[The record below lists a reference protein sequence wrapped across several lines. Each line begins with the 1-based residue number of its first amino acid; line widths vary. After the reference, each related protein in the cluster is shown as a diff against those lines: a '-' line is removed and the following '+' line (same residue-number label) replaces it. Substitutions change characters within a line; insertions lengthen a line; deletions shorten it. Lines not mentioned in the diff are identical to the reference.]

1 MRLDLELY
9 KAFYHVARAGNLTHA
24 AQDLHISQPALTK
37 RIQQMEEQLGCRLF
51 VRQSKGMALTPEGK
65 ELLPYAVNAC
75 ETITAGELKVRALLS
90 LEYGEVK
97 IGASD
102 LIMQQFLVP
111 SLASFHANHPRL
123 KVQTHAAQAL
133 YLLEDIRRERIDLAV
148 VMQPLPPETEA
159 EFSVRAIGQ
168 VQDIFVASTAFEHLR
183 GRGISW
189 AELTAQPIISLG
201 KDTATRRFQDVFFAE
216 QGFSISPILELS
228 NTVLIIPCVE
238 QGVGVGII
246 IRDFARDSLATGR
259 IFALETPAP
268 IPPRIVSVVTSKIA
282 SLSKAAQAFLDHF
295 LS

>member
-65 ELLPYAVNAC
+65 ELLPYAVTAC
-75 ETITAGELKVRALLS
+75 ETITAGELKVRSLLS

-111 SLASFHANHPRL
+111 SLASFHAKHPHL
-123 KVQTHAAQAL
+123 KILTHAAQAL
-133 YLLEDIRRERIDLAV
+133 YLLEDIRRERVDLAV

-189 AELTAQPIISLG
+189 AELSAQPIISLG
-201 KDTATRRFQDVFFAE
+201 KDTATRRFQDAFFAE

-246 IRDFARDSLATGR
+246 IRDFAHDSLAVGR

-268 IPPRIVSVVTSKIA
+268 IPPRIVSVVTSKTA